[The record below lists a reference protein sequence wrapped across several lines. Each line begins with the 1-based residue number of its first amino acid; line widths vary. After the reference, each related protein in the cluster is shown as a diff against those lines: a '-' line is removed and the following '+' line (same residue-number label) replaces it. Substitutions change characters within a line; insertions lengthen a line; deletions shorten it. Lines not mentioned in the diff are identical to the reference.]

1 MKPIKIYH
9 FLDNCSLEIYQDENP
24 ENPRTEYDNLG
35 VMVCLHGRHNL
46 GDNHEYRSKD
56 FNGWDELE
64 EQIKYNNPDCVIMP
78 LYLYDHSGITI
89 STGSFNDRWDSG
101 QIGFIFITK
110 ERIDREL
117 KGNIERAK
125 EVLFAE
131 VKTYDQYLRGD
142 IYRFILRDKPCEKCG
157 GPGEILDSCCEF
169 YGDNPVNNGVS
180 DNLKEEYKR
189 ELLLSEK

>member
-1 MKPIKIYH
+1 MKVFRFSDGCQI
-9 FLDNCSLEIYQDENP
+9 EIYQDEDP
-24 ENPRTEYDNLG
+24 KNPRTECDNLG
-35 VMVCLHGRHNL
+35 VMVCLHTRYNL

-64 EQIKYNNPDCVIMP
+64 EKIKYNNPDCVIMP

-117 KGNIERAK
+117 KGNTERAK

-157 GPGEILDSCCEF
+157 GPGEILDSCYGF
-169 YGDNPVNNGVS
+169 YGDNLVDNGIV